1 MPVINIELADLDRL
15 LVAPLTADEFLATVS
30 QLGADPDGID
40 DGVAAVEFFPD
51 RPDLCSTEGV
61 ARALRAFTGQLP
73 GLPRYDVAEATTH
86 ITVAPAVLDVRPVVR
101 GALVHGVQLDDAAIR
116 SLMELQ
122 EKLHLT
128 VGRRRRKVS
137 IGLHDLASLKPP
149 FAYGTCTP
157 EAPAFVPLGCESAMT
172 PAQVLSEHPKGVD
185 YAHLLEGCDRYPLIT
200 DARGAVASLPPII
213 NGVATT
219 VNEATTDL
227 LIDVTGHDVAAVEA
241 CLNIV
246 ATALVER
253 GGRLTALE
261 VRYPNRTVV
270 TPDLAP
276 RRHAIE
282 HHRLVTLLGSD
293 PGAAALA
300 KAFARCA
307 LASKLRAGTWE
318 VKVPA
323 YRADLLHPVD
333 LVEEAAIGLGF
344 DRLPARSPQAVTFG
358 RALPSRRR
366 EARAREALLG
376 LGFQEVVTLTL
387 GGSRA
392 HHALT
397 GRAADGVT
405 RVANPVG
412 EEYDLL
418 RPALLPGLLGLLRT
432 NRHHELPQRVF
443 EVGWVVRH
451 HRNRQA
457 LAWVELASR
466 APFAR
471 ARSLAESVARR
482 LGVTGDGDP
491 APDDDPLF
499 IAGRCARVV
508 AGGAEL
514 VYGEIHPHV
523 LTGFELGHPALGGE
537 LRW

>member
-15 LVAPLTADEFLATVS
+15 LVASLTADEFLATVS

-61 ARALRAFTGQLP
+61 ARALRAFTGQRP
-73 GLPRYDVAEATTH
+73 GLPRYDVAEAATH
-86 ITVAPAVLDVRPVVR
+86 MTVAPAVLDVRPVMR

-137 IGLHDLASLKPP
+137 IGLHDLAPLEPP
-149 FAYGTCTP
+149 FTYGTCTP
-157 EAPAFVPLGCESAMT
+157 EEPAFIPLGCESAMT
-172 PAQVLSEHPKGVD
+172 PAQVLAEHPKGVD
-185 YAHLLEGCDRYPLIT
+185 YAHLLEGHHRYPLIT
-200 DARGAVASLPPII
+200 DAKGTVASLPPII

-219 VNEATTDL
+219 VNDATTDL
-227 LIDVTGHDVAAVEA
+227 LIDVTGHDAGAVEA

-253 GGRLTALE
+253 GGRLTELE
-261 VRYPNRTVV
+261 VRYPDRTMV

-276 RRHAIE
+276 RRHAIA
-282 HHRLVTLLGSD
+282 HDRLVALLGDD

-307 LASKLRAGTWE
+307 LASELRDGTWE
-318 VKVPA
+318 VEVPA

-344 DRLPARSPQAVTFG
+344 DWLPARSPQAVTFG
-358 RALPSRRR
+358 RALASRRR

-376 LGFQEVVTLTL
+376 FGFQEVVTLTL
-387 GGSRA
+387 GGSRT

-397 GRAADGVT
+397 GRAAEGVT
-405 RVANPVG
+405 CVANPVG

-443 EVGWVVRH
+443 EVGWIVSDH
-451 HRNRQA
+451 HNRQA
-457 LAWVELASR
+457 LAWVELAGR

-482 LGVTGDGDP
+482 LGVAGDP

-508 AGGAEL
+508 VGDAEL
-514 VYGEIHPHV
+514 VYGEIHPRV